1 MGFSGAFVSLHLYSD
16 MSPKVFSALGV
27 ALPLTDARKDANK
40 LGGRAFLWTVTNI
53 RYYK

>member
-1 MGFSGAFVSLHLYSD
+1 VLWRSGPRLSSTGTQFA
-16 MSPKVFSALGV
+16 KVFSALGV
-27 ALPLTDARKDANK
+27 ALSLTDARKDANK